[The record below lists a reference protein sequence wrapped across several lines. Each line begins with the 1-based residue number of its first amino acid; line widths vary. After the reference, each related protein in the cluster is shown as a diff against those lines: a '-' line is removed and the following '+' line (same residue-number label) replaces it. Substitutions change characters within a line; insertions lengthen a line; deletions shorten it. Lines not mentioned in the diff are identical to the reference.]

1 MLHLNTINS
10 ATYET
15 LLSLFEKDYLDGFS
29 LAGGT
34 SLALRFGHRNS
45 IDLDLFSTSS
55 FDPMLLRNILQAD
68 YPDLIFSGNNKY
80 MLFCNINSIKVD
92 FVFHPYALLS
102 PFETIET
109 IRLFSLKDVIAM
121 KLQAIT
127 QRGSK
132 KDFYDL
138 WQLLQ
143 IMDAKELTEIYAKK
157 YGEGQV
163 WMMLTSVTY
172 FTDAEQQADPK
183 IFIKNLGWKEVK
195 ATITKAFKDFKL
207 L

>member
-1 MLHLNTINS
+1 MLHLNTIDPNTH
-10 ATYET
+10 ATLVS
-15 LLSLFEKDYLDGFS
+15 LLQKDYLHQFS

-45 IDLDLFSTSS
+45 IDLDLFSIES
-55 FDPMLLRNILQAD
+55 FDPMLLRDVLQAD

-92 FVFHPYALLS
+92 FVYHPYSLLA
-102 PFETIET
+102 PAETVKS
-109 IRLFSLKDVIAM
+109 IRLFSLKDVVAM

-132 KDFYDL
+132 KDFYAL

-143 IMDAKELTEIYAKK
+143 LMQPEAIINIYAEK
-157 YGEGQV
+157 YAEQQI

-172 FTDAEQQADPK
+172 FHDAEEQAEPK
-183 IFIKNLGWKEVK
+183 LFVKNLDWEKVK
-195 ATITKAFKDFKL
+195 TTITKAFTGIKL
-207 L
+207 

>member
-1 MLHLNTINS
+1 MLHLNTIDSNTH
-10 ATYET
+10 AT
-15 LLSLFEKDYLDGFS
+15 LLSLLEKDYLDKFS

-45 IDLDLFSTSS
+45 IDLDFFSIES
-55 FDPMLLRNILQAD
+55 FDPLLLRNILQAD

-80 MLFCNINSIKVD
+80 MLFCTINSIKVD
-92 FVFHPYALLS
+92 FVYHPYPL
-102 PFETIET
+102 IEPSEIIEN
-109 IRLFSLKDVIAM
+109 IRLFSLKDVVAM
-121 KLQAIT
+121 KFQAIT

-143 IMDAKELTEIYAKK
+143 LMQPEELIKIYADK
-157 YGEGQV
+157 YGEQQI

-172 FTDAEQQADPK
+172 FYDAEEQPEPK
-183 IFIKNLGWKEVK
+183 IFVKDLNWREVKTTIKN
-195 ATITKAFKDFKL
+195 AFTGIKL
-207 L
+207 